1 MSRKKNAVCTI
12 GIRQIE
18 KSKDLLIGVPQNDI
32 DKYEKIVSAF
42 GNVAPAIVAEKA
54 GMYSLI
60 DGPARVEACAR
71 AGINEIPAVVAHTGG
86 EAERLKLSLML
97 SASREQGGA
106 LSEGAIIEKLVKE
119 YGFALGEI
127 SRFLGRSKAW
137 LSKRQTMARNL
148 TPPLKEMILRGTVCT
163 RAAEEISKLPQE
175 DQVAFATNAVREALN
190 KDDICRLVK
199 LYRSPDATLELCRA
213 VIESP
218 SEALLACPKIVK
230 LRRVYSKNDSAAR
243 LHRTAYYIINL
254 LEGLCKMI
262 CSSDAAALDAAMEH
276 LLNLK
281 QKMLMASK
289 LITVGINPDISPG
302 KQEEYEDD

>member
-1 MSRKKNAVCTI
+1 MNRKKNAVCTI

-18 KSKDLLIGVPQNDI
+18 KSTDLMIGVPQKDI
-32 DKYEKIVSAF
+32 SKYEKIVSAY
-42 GNVAPAIVAEKA
+42 GNVAPAIVAEKG

-60 DGPARVEACAR
+60 DGPARIEACAR

-86 EAERLKLSLML
+86 EAERLKLSLLL

-119 YGFALGEI
+119 YGLALGEI

-148 TPPLKEMILRGTVCT
+148 TPPLKEMILRGAVCT

-190 KDDICRLVK
+190 KDDICRLIK

-218 SEALLACPKIVK
+218 AEALLACPKIIK
-230 LRRVYSKNDSAAR
+230 LRRAYTKNDGAAR
-243 LHRTAYYIINL
+243 LHRTAYYVINL

-262 CSSDAAALDAAMEH
+262 CSADMASLNTAMEH
-276 LLNLK
+276 LLNLER
-281 QKMLMASK
+281 KMLMASK
-289 LITVGINPDISPG
+289 LIAANINPGISLG
-302 KQEEYEDD
+302 KRGERADD

>member
-1 MSRKKNAVCTI
+1 MPYAPLVSGKLKKNT
-12 GIRQIE
+12 
-18 KSKDLLIGVPQNDI
+18 DLMIGVPKKDI
-32 DKYEKIVSAF
+32 EKYEKIVSAF
-42 GNVAPAIVAEKA
+42 GNVAPAIVAENG

-60 DGPARVEACAR
+60 DGHARIEACTR

-86 EAERLKLSLML
+86 DAEQLKLSLLL

-148 TPPLKEMILRGTVCT
+148 TPPLKDMILRGSVCT

-175 DQVAFATNAVREALN
+175 EQVAFATNAVRESLN
-190 KDDICRLVK
+190 KDDISRLIK

-218 SEALLACPKIVK
+218 AEALLACPKIVK
-230 LRRVYSKNDSAAR
+230 LRKVYSKNDGAAR
-243 LHRTAYYIINL
+243 LHRTAYYVINL
-254 LEGLCKMI
+254 LEVLCKMI
-262 CSSDAAALDAAMEH
+262 CTADAVTLNTAMEH
-276 LLNLK
+276 LLNLNR
-281 QKMLMASK
+281 KMLVASK
-289 LITVGINPDISPG
+289 LISANINPAISPG
-302 KQEEYEDD
+302 KREECEND